1 MTPNARTSQIVSD
14 VRRRG
19 AMSIATIVVVLAIL
33 LALTFVLNRLARPAG
48 APAAARAP
56 EVPALQLSQID
67 ESRVGA
73 VVSISGKVLDL
84 FPPPADSKRPYGL
97 KLEDDSGEKTIS
109 FWQTEYDQIADKDIL
124 VGSTIRA
131 RVRVGTYQDKIQLK
145 LLSGQDLEI
154 VGAAPAA
161 PAQQAAAAYGQPKPA
176 APRDFSRGRS
186 APSTSLVVG
195 AVTAELKGKTVR
207 VRGRVDSVRPPAE
220 GTQQPYAVIL
230 KDGDAALRVAYWSDV
245 NDVIVVK
252 PTPGALFEMEGV
264 VETYQDKPQLKVKSG
279 YKVKLVDDVPASA
292 PAVDVSQA
300 VPVSAIS
307 AADKGQTRVV
317 QGVLGAPRALRGG
330 VVYPLTDASGAID
343 VVFWESIIP
352 TEVLGVLAEGVKIAA
367 IGEVGDYQGK
377 LQLKALKGYS
387 AMVLP

>member
-1 MTPNARTSQIVSD
+1 M
-14 VRRRG
+14 
-19 AMSIATIVVVLAIL
+19 
-33 LALTFVLNRLARPAG
+33 
-48 APAAARAP
+48 
-56 EVPALQLSQID
+56 
-67 ESRVGA
+67 
-73 VVSISGKVLDL
+73 
-84 FPPPADSKRPYGL
+84 
-97 KLEDDSGEKTIS
+97 
-109 FWQTEYDQIADKDIL
+109 
-124 VGSTIRA
+124 
-131 RVRVGTYQDKIQLK
+131 
-145 LLSGQDLEI
+145 
-154 VGAAPAA
+154 
-161 PAQQAAAAYGQPKPA
+161 
-176 APRDFSRGRS
+176 
-186 APSTSLVVG
+186 
-195 AVTAELKGKTVR
+195 
-207 VRGRVDSVRPPAE
+207 
-220 GTQQPYAVIL
+220 IL
-230 KDGDAALRVAYWSDV
+230 KDGDAALRVTYWSNV

-352 TEVLGVLAEGVKIAA
+352 TEVLGALAEGVKVAA

>member
-1 MTPNARTSQIVSD
+1 MTPNARASQIVSD

-97 KLEDDSGEKTIS
+97 KIEDDSGEKTIN

-154 VGAAPAA
+154 VGAAAS
-161 PAQQAAAAYGQPKPA
+161 PAQKAAAAYGQPKPA

-220 GTQQPYAVIL
+220 GTKQPYAVIL
-230 KDGDAALRVAYWSDV
+230 KDGDAALRVTYWSNV

-252 PTPGALFEMEGV
+252 PTPGALFEVEGV

-300 VPVSAIS
+300 VTVSAIS

-352 TEVLGVLAEGVKIAA
+352 TEVLGALAEGVKVAA

-377 LQLKALKGYS
+377 LQLKALKGHS

>member
-1 MTPNARTSQIVSD
+1 MPS
-14 VRRRG
+14 
-19 AMSIATIVVVLAIL
+19 ATIAGVRAIRR
-33 LALTFVLNRLARPAG
+33 ALTFILTRRARAAG

-154 VGAAPAA
+154 VGAASAA
-161 PAQQAAAAYGQPKPA
+161 PAQKAAAAYGQPKPA

-230 KDGDAALRVAYWSDV
+230 KDGDAALRVTYWSNV

-252 PTPGALFEMEGV
+252 PTPGALFEVEGV
-264 VETYQDKPQLKVKSG
+264 VETYRDKPQLKVKSG

-330 VVYPLTDASGAID
+330 VVYPLADASGAID

-352 TEVLGVLAEGVKIAA
+352 TEVLGALAEGVKVAA

-377 LQLKALKGYS
+377 LQLKALKGHS